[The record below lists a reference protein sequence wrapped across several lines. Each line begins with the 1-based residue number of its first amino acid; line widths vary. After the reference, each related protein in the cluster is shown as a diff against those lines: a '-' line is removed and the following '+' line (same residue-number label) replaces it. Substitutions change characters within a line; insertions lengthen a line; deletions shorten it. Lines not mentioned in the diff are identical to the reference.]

1 MSKGIDA
8 EVEKKISHLKFDQS
22 TNLVTQADA
31 KPLIQPKRVQRKE
44 RAAKPKVVGASV
56 AKNPSSFNK
65 RKAGTMVCTFLC
77 DPRRFDFC
85 SL

>member
-31 KPLIQPKRVQRKE
+31 KPLIQPKRLQRKE
-44 RAAKPKVVGASV
+44 RAKPKVVGASV

-65 RKAGTMVCTFLC
+65 RKAGAMVRLFL
-77 DPRRFDFC
+77 DF
-85 SL
+85 LF